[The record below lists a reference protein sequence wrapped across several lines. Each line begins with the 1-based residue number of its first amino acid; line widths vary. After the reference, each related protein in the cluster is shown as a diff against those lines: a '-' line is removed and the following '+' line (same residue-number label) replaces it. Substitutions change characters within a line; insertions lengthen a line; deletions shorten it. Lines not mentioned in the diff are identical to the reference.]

1 MATNIQDI
9 FAKIDRRA
17 DLSLDE
23 LGTYTTWALS
33 TPHHGRGNAEQVRT
47 LREYHRRAIDA
58 SDAMVT
64 VAEGESR
71 GLLASEQRA
80 FDKLMAHAGQIQTF
94 IERLEQRDRLDPP
107 YQVPDVLR
115 GTGGRSRFE
124 PDRNGVVTLRSQDRV
139 SDYVRA
145 AGHAG
150 PSAIDRAS
158 FGEFV
163 RAIVTGDHRHLSEFE
178 ARAMGA
184 STLTAGGILTPSPIA
199 ANVLDYARAK
209 SAIFAA
215 GAVLVPMESGTL
227 VYAKVTSPI
236 TPDWVSENE
245 EADASDM
252 AFGGVVL
259 ATKSLTTIAKVSL
272 ELVEDAPNAP
282 QVIEDEFAAAMAA
295 AFDTAA
301 LVGTG
306 LQSQPKGVELWQGV
320 HTRELGAGNG
330 AAPGDYDFL
339 LTAQGDC
346 WGSHADPDSLRH
358 ILASRTAVSLAKL
371 KEAVNLQPLRVP
383 EAVAPRLISNQV
395 PLDRT
400 VGSSTDCS
408 LVFTGDFRQLVIG
421 VRIAFQFEISR
432 SAGDSTGSSFKAS
445 QIWMRGRMRGDVG
458 VLRADHFCVT
468 SGVRE

>member
-1 MATNIQDI
+1 MEIQEI
-9 FAKIDRRA
+9 FAKIDKRA
-17 DLSLDE
+17 ELTLDE
-23 LGTYTTWALS
+23 LSKYTTWALA
-33 TPHHGRGNAEQVRT
+33 TPHMGRGNGDQIRM
-47 LREYHRRAIDA
+47 LREYRRRALDA
-58 SDAMVT
+58 SDALVT
-64 VAEGESR
+64 GAETDGR
-71 GLLASEQRA
+71 GLLASEQRIV
-80 FDKLMAHAGQIQTF
+80 DRSLDHAAKIEAL

-124 PDRNGVVTLRSQDRV
+124 PDRHGVVTLRSQDRV
-139 SDYVRA
+139 ADYVRA

-163 RAIVTGDHRHLSEFE
+163 RAIITGDTRHLSEFE
-178 ARAMGA
+178 ARAMGEA
-184 STLTAGGILTPSPIA
+184 TLTGGGILAPSPIA

-215 GAVLVPMESGTL
+215 GAVLVPMTAGTL
-227 VYAKVTSPI
+227 TVAKVTSPI

-259 ATKSLTTIAKVSL
+259 ATKSLTTVAKVSL
-272 ELVEDAPNAP
+272 ELVEDAGNAA

-306 LQSQPKGVELWQGV
+306 LQNQPKGLENWSGV

-330 AAPGDYDFL
+330 AAPADYDFL

-383 EAVAPRLISNQV
+383 DAVAPRLISNQV

-408 LVFTGDFRQLVIG
+408 LVFSGDFRQLVIG

-432 SAGDSTGSSFKAS
+432 SAGDATGSSFKAS

-458 VLRADHFCVT
+458 VLRADHFCAT